1 CTGPKCQHLEL
12 RGAPSL
18 DLVFDVPITLAD
30 VDFGTI
36 PGSVAVADFDG
47 DGALDLLVAMRG
59 YDGVAGA
66 DTGQLNVYSGAT
78 RRLMFV
84 FQSPDAGKR
93 ISRVERIGDLNA
105 DGAD

>member
-1 CTGPKCQHLEL
+1 
-12 RGAPSL
+12 
-18 DLVFDVPITLAD
+18 
-30 VDFGTI
+30 
-36 PGSVAVADFDG
+36 VAVADFDG

-84 FQSPDAGKR
+84 FQSPNAGKR

-105 DGAD
+105 DGADEILVGAVGAAGDVGTAYVLSMNP